1 MSHNLLKLVLLSC
14 LSFFMF
20 SCSCS
25 GDKEKD
31 SDVVEEN
38 VEAGETDKAE
48 ASEESEDNTPTPRLF
63 YSEPIQKESSFIVIS
78 KKNLNLSVYADVDGD
93 TVLVVRYPV
102 CLSKKQGQ
110 KEKSGDMKTPHSE
123 PGEPFTISEIKDA
136 STWCHDFGD
145 GRGEILAYGAWFH
158 RLKLNGDLADNRSI
172 GIHGSTNNEWSIPG
186 SKKKAPEGKTVGHDS
201 EGCIRL
207 GDDEICHLHD
217 NYAFVGQK
225 VFIKSEDQGALPFE
239 KNIKNKGDKGKV
251 IVFK

>member
-1 MSHNLLKLVLLSC
+1 MSHTFLKIAILSC
-14 LSFFMF
+14 LSSFMF
-20 SCSCS
+20 SCSCN
-25 GDKEKD
+25 GDKEKGD
-31 SDVVEEN
+31 KENTEET
-38 VEAGETDKAE
+38 VEAKDKTE
-48 ASEESEDNTPTPRLF
+48 EVSEESDPTPRM
-63 YSEPIQKESSFIVIS
+63 YYTKAIEKEHSFIVIS
-78 KKNLNLSVYADVDGD
+78 KKNLNLSVYADVNGD

-110 KEKSGDMKTPHSE
+110 KEKAGDMKTPHSE

-186 SKKKAPEGKTVGHDS
+186 SKAKVPEGKTVGHDS

-225 VFIKSEDQGALPFE
+225 VIIKTEDQGALPFE
-239 KNIKNKGDKGKV
+239 NNIKNKGEKGKV

>member
-1 MSHNLLKLVLLSC
+1 MLRNLTKLLFLS
-14 LSFFMF
+14 SFPFLMF

-25 GDKEKD
+25 GDKENTDDKD
-31 SDVVEEN
+31 PKGDTTKVAN
-38 VEAGETDKAE
+38 A
-48 ASEESEDNTPTPRLF
+48 EESAKADPTARL
-63 YSEPIQKESSFIVIS
+63 YYEGSISKEKSFVVIS
-78 KKNLNLSVYADVDGD
+78 KKNLNLSVYADVNGD

-110 KEKSGDMKTPHSE
+110 KEMSGDMKTPHSE

-158 RLKLNGDLADNRSI
+158 RLKLNGDLASNRSI

-186 SKKKAPEGKTVGHDS
+186 SKAKAPEGKTVGHDS

-207 GDDEICHLHD
+207 NDNEIIHFHD

-225 VFIKSEDQGALPFE
+225 VIIKSEDQGDLPFE
-239 KNIKNKGDKGKV
+239 KNIKNKGEEGKV
-251 IVFK
+251 LETK

>member
-1 MSHNLLKLVLLSC
+1 MSRILSKIFFLSC
-14 LSFFMF
+14 FSFFLF

-25 GDKEKD
+25 GDKEKND
-31 SDVVEEN
+31 EGKVDEETVSQKDDN
-38 VEAGETDKAE
+38 GEKAE
-48 ASEESEDNTPTPRLF
+48 EDNSDPTPRL
-63 YSEPIQKESSFIVIS
+63 YYTDKYDKDNSFIVIS

-102 CLSKKQGQ
+102 CLSRKKGQ
-110 KEKSGDMKTPHSE
+110 KEVTGDMKTPQSE

-145 GRGEILAYGAWFH
+145 GRGEIRAYGDWFM
-158 RLKLNGDLADNRSI
+158 RLKLTGDLADNRSI

-186 SKKKAPEGKTVGHDS
+186 SGKKVPEGKTVGRDS

-207 GDDEICHLHD
+207 NDDAICHLHD

-225 VFIKSEDQGALPFE
+225 VIIKTEDQGALPFE
-239 KNIKNKGDKGKV
+239 NNLKNKGEKGKV